1 VTGFLGKVVF
11 EKLLRSLPSLNQ
23 VFVFIRAKKGSNVME
38 RFKKEVIGS
47 TMFDPLKK
55 LLSLSQFD
63 ELISNK
69 VKLIQ
74 GDLLHPDLALSTEN
88 K

>member
-1 VTGFLGKVVF
+1 
-11 EKLLRSLPSLNQ
+11 
-23 VFVFIRAKKGSNVME
+23 ME